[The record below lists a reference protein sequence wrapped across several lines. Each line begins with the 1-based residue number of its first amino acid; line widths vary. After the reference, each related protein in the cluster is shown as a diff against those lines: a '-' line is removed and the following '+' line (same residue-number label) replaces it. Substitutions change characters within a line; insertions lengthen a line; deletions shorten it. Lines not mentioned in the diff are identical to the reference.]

1 MRPYAILQKL
11 FALGGIHAEKL
22 SKQPRTTVLGL
33 IHCPID
39 LILDVG
45 ANTGQFARQMR
56 ARFPCAHIVSFEP
69 LPGPFAELRAW
80 ASKDGNATALNCALG
95 EAEGVLPFNSHVD
108 HSASSSMLVPASE
121 GLAAF
126 PQMTRQ
132 EPVEVPVQRLDAAL
146 AGIGRGAGPGTLLKL
161 DVQGFELAVLRGAPE
176 TLRAVG
182 GLISEVNID
191 PIYLGQ
197 AEFRDIAE
205 LAHQAGLRYAGN
217 YAQHLAAD
225 GHVVFLDAVF
235 LR

>member
-1 MRPYAILQKL
+1 MRVYALLQKL

-22 SKQPRTTVLGL
+22 AKQPHMTVLGL
-33 IHCPID
+33 VHQPID

-45 ANTGQFARQMR
+45 ANTGQFAREMR
-56 ARFPCAHIVSFEP
+56 GKFPRAHIVSFEP
-69 LPGPFAELRAW
+69 LPEPFAVLQDW
-80 ASKDGNATALNCALG
+80 AKSDGNATALNCALG
-95 EAEGVLPFNSHVD
+95 EAEGMLPIHSHLD
-108 HSASSSMLVPASE
+108 HSASSSMLAPAAE
-121 GLAAF
+121 GLSAF

-132 EPVEVPVQRLDAAL
+132 EQVEVPVHRLDAAL
-146 AGIGRGAGPGTLLKL
+146 AGIGLGAGPGTLLKL

-182 GLISEVNID
+182 ALICEVNID
-191 PIYLGQ
+191 PIYQGQ

-205 LAHQAGLRYAGN
+205 LAHRAGLGYAGN

-235 LR
+235 VR